1 MIYNNNKY
9 CKFKR
14 EEIDFMPTREKT
26 FEQIL
31 LQIKKHLTS
40 IEDYYA
46 DENYGTALLVA
57 AVKREQENIVSL
69 VRQLMSYE
77 DLLKRCC
84 GTDKGDNNYDG
95 VPF

>member
-1 MIYNNNKY
+1 MT
-9 CKFKR
+9 
-14 EEIDFMPTREKT
+14 TREKT

-40 IEDYYA
+40 IEAYYT
-46 DENYGTALLVA
+46 DDNYGETALLAA

-84 GTDKGDNNYDG
+84 GTDKSDNNYDD